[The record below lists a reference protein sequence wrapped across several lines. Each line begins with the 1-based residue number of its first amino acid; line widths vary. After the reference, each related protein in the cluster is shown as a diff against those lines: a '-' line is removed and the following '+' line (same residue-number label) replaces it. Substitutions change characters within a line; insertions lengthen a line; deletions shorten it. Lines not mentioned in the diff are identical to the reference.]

1 MTPQYI
7 ESTTFLRPDVEVL
20 RQLNIAVKAGQKV
33 ALVGESGCGKSTV
46 IQLLQRYGETTEF
59 RSWREMLIFLTKQF
73 EDGFSPTQKMKKKN
87 AFLY

>member
-1 MTPQYI
+1 MQYLEIPTIPVTPQYI

-46 IQLLQRYGETTEF
+46 IQLLQRYVDCCDQCWQPPNPDFFFVQGE
-59 RSWREMLIFLTKQF
+59 I
-73 EDGFSPTQKMKKKN
+73 
-87 AFLY
+87 